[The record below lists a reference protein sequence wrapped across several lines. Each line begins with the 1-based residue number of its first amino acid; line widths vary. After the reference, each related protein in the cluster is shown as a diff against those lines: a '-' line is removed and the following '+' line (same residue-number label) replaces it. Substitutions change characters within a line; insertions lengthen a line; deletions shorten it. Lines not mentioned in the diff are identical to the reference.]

1 MLLTIWLEIHI
12 KLKSSNKMFCQCK
25 NEQNFENLE
34 ANTNICPVCTAQPWA
49 LPTLSEEVLWKSLL
63 LWKALN
69 CEINNPSQFD
79 RKSYFYPDLPM
90 WYQITQLY
98 KPTNVKGKV
107 SFFVD
112 NEYSQERTIHI
123 QDAHMESD
131 TGKMIHNGGEALLDF
146 NRAGTPLVE
155 IVTLPDFTSADEV
168 VEFLKELQRI
178 VRYNDIADADLE
190 KWQMRC
196 DVNISVRKS
205 ESDPYWTRVE
215 VKNMNSFA
223 AIKRAIQY
231 EYDRQSDL
239 FNKWEKFN
247 QQTRGRDDTKWVSY
261 LMRSKEDALDY
272 RYFPE
277 PDLPP
282 LVLNNE
288 TLKQLNNETLEIPY
302 QIIKKFKQEFWFHK
316 EYINAIISDKETLD
330 YFLSILSSF
339 TNAPLIKW
347 SEAESRK
354 AGEDSGGFKNE
365 TILAKLIAKRISWP
379 ISART
384 KENYKSI
391 NELKFTKEQFQEFI
405 KIAQEWKILDN
416 QLKIVMDEMI
426 KTWKEPEEII
436 KEKWFNTPAIDNN
449 ELENIVK
456 LVLEENPTIVE
467 QYKWWKT
474 TTLWFFVWQVM
485 KKTWWKS
492 NPKIIWEM
500 ISKILV

>member
-1 MLLTIWLEIHI
+1 
-12 KLKSSNKMFCQCK
+12 MFCQCP
-25 NEQNFENLE
+25 NEQNFDTLQ

-49 LPTLSEEVLWKSLL
+49 LPTLSKEVLWKALL

-69 CEINNPSQFD
+69 CQINNPSQFD

-98 KPTNVKGKV
+98 KPTNVNGKV
-107 SFFVD
+107 QFFVD
-112 NEYSQERTIHI
+112 NEYSQERTVHI

-131 TGKMIHNGGEALLDF
+131 TGKMIHTWWDALLDF

-196 DVNISVRKS
+196 DVNISVRAK
-205 ESDPYWTRVE
+205 ESDSYGTRVE

-239 FNKWEKFN
+239 FNKWEKFD
-247 QQTRGRDDTKWVSY
+247 QQTRWRDDAKWESY

-282 LVLNNE
+282 LVLDNE
-288 TLKQLNNETLEIPY
+288 TLQQLNNETLEIPY
-302 QIIKKFKQEFWFHK
+302 QIIKKFKTEFWFHK
-316 EYINAIISDKETLD
+316 EYINAIISDKEILD
-330 YFLSILSSF
+330 YFLDIYNHLTSSSQSSD
-339 TNAPLIKW
+339 II
-347 SEAESRK
+347 S
-354 AGEDSGGFKNE
+354 
-365 TILAKLIAKRISWP
+365 KLIAKRISWP
-379 ISART
+379 ISAWT
-384 KENYKSI
+384 KENFKSI
-391 NELKFTKEQFQEFI
+391 NELNFSKQQFQKFLEI
-405 KIAQEWKILDN
+405 NQESKILDN
-416 QLKIVMDEMI
+416 QLKAIMDEML
-426 KTWKEPEEII
+426 KTWKDPQDII
-436 KEKWFNTPAIDNN
+436 KDKWFDTPAIDQS

-456 LVLEENPTIVE
+456 LILQENPDIVQ
-467 QYKWWKT
+467 QYKWGKT

-485 KKTWWKS
+485 KKTQWKS
-492 NPKIIWEM
+492 DPKIVGEM
-500 ISKILV
+500 ISKILG

>member
-12 KLKSSNKMFCQCK
+12 KLKSINKMFCQCK
-25 NEQNFENLE
+25 NEQNFDTLQ
-34 ANTNICPVCTAQPWA
+34 ANSNICQVCTAQPWA
-49 LPTLSEEVLWKSLL
+49 LPTLSEEVLWKALL

-69 CEINNPSQFD
+69 CDINNPSQFD

-98 KPTNVKGKV
+98 KPTNVKWHV
-107 SFFVD
+107 PFFVD
-112 NEYSQERTIHI
+112 SEYSTERTIHI

-131 TGKMIHNGGEALLDF
+131 TGKMIHQWWEALLDF
-146 NRAGTPLVE
+146 NRAWTPLVE
-155 IVTLPDFTSADEV
+155 IVTLPDFTSSDEV

-196 DVNISVRKS
+196 DVNISVREK
-205 ESDPYWTRVE
+205 ESNPYGTRVE

-239 FNKWEKFN
+239 FNKWEKFD
-247 QQTRGRDDTKWVSY
+247 QQTRGRDDSKWESY

-277 PDLPP
+277 PDMPP
-282 LVLNNE
+282 LVLSNE
-288 TLKQLNNETLEIPY
+288 ILEQLNNEILEIPY
-302 QIIKKFKQEFWFHK
+302 QIIKNFKEFWFHK
-316 EYINAIISDKETLD
+316 EYINAIIADKEILD
-330 YFLSILSSF
+330 YFLF
-339 TNAPLIKW
+339 FEEQWFDPKT
-347 SEAESRK
+347 
-354 AGEDSGGFKNE
+354 
-365 TILAKLIAKRISWP
+365 IAKRIVWP
-379 ISART
+379 ISAWT

-391 NELKFTKEQFQEFI
+391 NELNFSKEQFQKFLEI
-405 KIAQEWKILDN
+405 VKDWKILEN
-416 QLKIVMDEMI
+416 QLKVIIDEML
-426 KTWKEPEEII
+426 KSGKNAEEII
-436 KEKWFNTPAIDNN
+436 KEKWFDAPAIDQW

-456 LVLEENPTIVE
+456 LVLEENPETVQ

-485 KKTWWKS
+485 KRTWWKS
-492 NPKIIWEM
+492 NPKTIWE
-500 ISKILV
+500 IITKILG

>member
-1 MLLTIWLEIHI
+1 M
-12 KLKSSNKMFCQCK
+12 
-25 NEQNFENLE
+25 
-34 ANTNICPVCTAQPWA
+34 
-49 LPTLSEEVLWKSLL
+49 
-63 LWKALN
+63 
-69 CEINNPSQFD
+69 
-79 RKSYFYPDLPM
+79 
-90 WYQITQLY
+90 Y
-98 KPTNVKGKV
+98 KPTNVNGQIQ
-107 SFFVD
+107 FFVD

-131 TGKMIHNGGEALLDF
+131 TGKMIHNWWDALLDF

-196 DVNISVRKS
+196 DVNISIRNS
-205 ESDPYWTRVE
+205 QSDPYGTRVE

-231 EYDRQSDL
+231 EYDRQVEL
-239 FNKWEKFN
+239 YNKWEKFD
-247 QQTRGRDDTKWVSY
+247 QQTRWRDDNKWESY

-282 LVLNNE
+282 LIIDNE
-288 TLKQLNNETLEIPY
+288 TLQQLNNETLEIPY
-302 QIIKKFKQEFWFHK
+302 QIIKKFKNQFWFHK

-330 YFLSILSSF
+330 YFLSILSSITGLLDKGAGF
-339 TNAPLIKW
+339 AK
-347 SEAESRK
+347 
-354 AGEDSGGFKNE
+354 GEDWGFKNE

-384 KENYKSI
+384 KENYKTI
-391 NELKFTKEQFQEFI
+391 NELNFSKDQFISFLQIAKES
-405 KIAQEWKILDN
+405 KILDN
-416 QLKIVMDEMI
+416 QLKVIMDEML
-426 KTWKEPEEII
+426 KTWKNPQEII
-436 KEKWFNTPAIDNN
+436 KEKWFDTPAMDNN

-456 LVLEENPTIVE
+456 LVLQENPAIVE

-485 KKTWWKS
+485 KKTLWKS
-492 NPKIIWEM
+492 DPKIIWEM
-500 ISKILV
+500 ISNILG

>member
-12 KLKSSNKMFCQCK
+12 KLKSINKIFCQCK
-25 NEQNFENLE
+25 NEQNFDSLQ
-34 ANTNICPVCTAQPWA
+34 ANTNICPVCTAQPGA
-49 LPTLSEEVLWKSLL
+49 LPTLSEEVLWKALL

-90 WYQITQLY
+90 GYQITQLY

-112 NEYSQERTIHI
+112 NEYSKERTIHI

-131 TGKMIHNGGEALLDF
+131 TGKMIHNWWEALLDF

-178 VRYNDIADADLE
+178 VRYNNIADADLE

-196 DVNISVRKS
+196 DVNISVREK
-205 ESDPYWTRVE
+205 ESDPYGTRVE

-231 EYDRQSDL
+231 EYERQSDL
-239 FNKWEKFN
+239 YNKWEKFE

-288 TLKQLNNETLEIPY
+288 TLKQLDNETLEIPY
-302 QIIKKFKQEFWFHK
+302 QIIKKFKEFWFHK

-339 TNAPLIKW
+339 GKVKWNEIPQGGRGGQRPEDLKNDELIQ
-347 SEAESRK
+347 
-354 AGEDSGGFKNE
+354 
-365 TILAKLIAKRISWP
+365 AKLIAKRISWP
-379 ISART
+379 LSART

-391 NELKFTKEQFQEFI
+391 NELNFSKNQFQEFI

-416 QLKIVMDEMI
+416 QLKIVMDEMLTNG
-426 KTWKEPEEII
+426 KNPNGII
-436 KEKWFNTPAIDNN
+436 KEKWFDVPAIDNN

-456 LVLEENPTIVE
+456 LVLEESPDIVQ

-492 NPKIIWEM
+492 DPKIIWEM
-500 ISKILV
+500 ISKILA